1 MSLVYIGVHHLQ
13 LTLQVSLPIV
23 KPSFY
28 IQFPFALEVGEH
40 IMLEQF
46 RLKTLADSPSF
57 FADFE
62 TLILH
67 SIFLLLL
74 EAGETHTMQQ
84 PMYIKQSKEKAH
96 ALIISNFLICSLMA
110 SGSFFKM
117 PTSRTFFLSF
127 LF

>member
-46 RLKTLADSPSF
+46 RLKTLADSASF

-74 EAGETHTMQQ
+74 EVGETHNATANVRKTKKGKS
-84 PMYIKQSKEKAH
+84 P
-96 ALIISNFLICSLMA
+96 
-110 SGSFFKM
+110 
-117 PTSRTFFLSF
+117 RTHHL
-127 LF
+127 